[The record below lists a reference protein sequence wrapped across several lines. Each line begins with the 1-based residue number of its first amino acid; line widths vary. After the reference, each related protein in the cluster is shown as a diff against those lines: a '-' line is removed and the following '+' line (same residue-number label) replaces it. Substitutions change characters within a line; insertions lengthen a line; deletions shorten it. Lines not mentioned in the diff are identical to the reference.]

1 MKYITLKE
9 TFFAGKLIGKGEIVE
24 GDGLDKKNP
33 DLFRRANSA
42 DNAKIAVSEPKKIGD
57 KEIAKVMEQVKAYA
71 LAELESQITEAVMAK
86 AEEKIEAVI
95 AEKLKAAGVVPAA
108 DENGGQA

>member
-42 DNAKIAVSEPKKIGD
+42 DNAKIAASEPKKIGD

-86 AEEKIEAVI
+86 VEEKIEAVI
-95 AEKLKAAGVVPAA
+95 AEKLKAATTAA
-108 DENGGQA
+108 PDENGGQA